1 MSAVTKAVKKVFK
14 TPTKSG
20 KTVVEEIKDGP
31 ETAAEKV
38 AKREAASMGAERAA
52 ALRSRRRGYRSLL
65 SPDREDQQGLGNKL
79 GG

>member
-1 MSAVTKAVKKVFK
+1 MSPVVKQVKKVFNPK
-14 TPTKSG
+14 TDVGKKVIAATKDTPS
-20 KTVVEEIKDGP
+20 
-31 ETAAEKV
+31 AAETV

-52 ALRSRRRGYRSLL
+52 TLRSRRRGYRSLL